1 MSVNSKMTAIADEI
15 RELSGTAGTMGLDA
29 MANTLHTENS
39 NFASNLTDQD
49 SLIAQIQTALK
60 NKAVPSGGIDTSDAT
75 ATAADMRSGKTA
87 YVNGAK
93 VTGSIADFDGS
104 YECSGE
110 NTGGSGSGGASVE
123 TCTVT
128 INNASS
134 YSAHCYATVFEDGG
148 NQYKQ
153 VYLSTNTNTTITNV
167 LRNTVIMVHNNS
179 TKDPYIVSISNAIL
193 KSISAGLLVFMVGT
207 EGSGNCEIVYKESNS
222 HSGGFN

>member
-1 MSVNSKMTAIADEI
+1 MSINSKMTAIADEI
-15 RELSGTAGTMGLDA
+15 RELSGTTGTMGLDA

-87 YVNGAK
+87 YVNGTK

-110 NTGGSGSGGASVE
+110 STGGGSNNAQWIYCNDLPTTYIAVDSGG
-123 TCTVT
+123 TDDYIT
-128 INNASS
+128 
-134 YSAHCYATVFEDGG
+134 
-148 NQYKQ
+148 
-153 VYLSTNTNTTITNV
+153 VYLELTDDMDAVSFNIQGSNCTSPSPPLNGRALIGRGASDRWQILLTDIDLTTE
-167 LRNTVIMVHNNS
+167 
-179 TKDPYIVSISNAIL
+179 IVSEDTCYFCKLTFDSDINIYAHI
-193 KSISAGLLVFMVGT
+193 IYV
-207 EGSGNCEIVYKESNS
+207 
-222 HSGGFN
+222 